1 MLNLKVLEDVKNVF
15 GEKTNVVVSFADGVV
30 ECKLD
35 PEVLA
40 DKYFSANVAVNSL
53 IKDFK
58 YVEVIL
64 YDNVSADIQFYLD
77 KDKGF
82 WFDEM
87 LDGQLEDFYHEY
99 ENTVDDVIDI
109 IQYIEGLKDEENTEP
124 LNVFLFNLNCE
135 LTDLRHNFEEE
146 LESDLRELVFVE
158 DDEEE

>member
-1 MLNLKVLEDVKNVF
+1 MLNLKILEDVKNVF
-15 GEKTNVVVSFADGVV
+15 GEKTNVIVSFADGVV

-40 DKYFSANVAVNSL
+40 DKYFPDNTAVNSL

-77 KDKGF
+77 EGKGF
-82 WFDEM
+82 WFNEI
-87 LDGQLEDFYHEY
+87 LDGQLEDFYYEY
-99 ENTVDDVIDI
+99 ENVVDDVIDLV
-109 IQYIEGLKDEENTEP
+109 QYVEGLKDDGNTEP

-135 LTDLRHNFEEE
+135 LTDLRRNFEEK
-146 LESDLRELVFVE
+146 LESDLKELVFIE

>member
-30 ECKLD
+30 EYKLD

-77 KDKGF
+77 NDKGF

-135 LTDLRHNFEEE
+135 LIDLRRNFEEE

-158 DDEEE
+158 EDEEE

>member
-1 MLNLKVLEDVKNVF
+1 MLNLKILEDVKNVF

-40 DKYFSANVAVNSL
+40 DKYFSDNIAVNSL

-82 WFDEM
+82 WFNEI
-87 LDGQLEDFYHEY
+87 LDGQLEDFYYNY
-99 ENTVDDVIDI
+99 EHVVDDVIDLV
-109 IQYIEGLKDEENTEP
+109 QYVEGLKEDGNTEP
-124 LNVFLFNLNCE
+124 LNVFLFNLNAE
-135 LTDLRHNFEEE
+135 LADLRNDFEEK
-146 LESDLRELVFVE
+146 LEEDIRELVFVE
-158 DDEEE
+158 GEEE